1 MKKDMTEKE
10 MKELIAEVDGTM
22 AMEGMPLTDEIK
34 NNMLKYL
41 KGEVSSKEL
50 ISNAINKYKK
60 A

>member
-1 MKKDMTEKE
+1 MTEKE